1 MPLID
6 LECQDC
12 KHVFEDFTNFYN
24 PPRMD
29 CPKCGGKK
37 LEKLITFTK
46 ARGTVEL
53 TGHELRA
60 KVLEDAQ
67 KLKKEVH
74 SNEKAYANVLGEAKY
89 QQLQQRLDKGKRERG
104 RR

>member
-12 KHVFEDFTNFYN
+12 KHIFEDFVNFYN
-24 PPRMD
+24 KQTEV
-29 CPKCGGKK
+29 CPKCGSKK
-37 LEKLITFTK
+37 LDKLITFTK
-46 ARGTVEL
+46 AKGTVEL
-53 TGHELRA
+53 TGHELRE

-67 KLKKEVH
+67 KLKKEVYG
-74 SNEKAYANVLGEAKY
+74 NEKAYANILGESNYQKAQ
-89 QQLQQRLDKGKRERG
+89 QQLDRGKRNRG